1 MIREGREEGDGDV
14 VGMGVDEGVLGVE
27 GEADGGPAVV
37 GGSISVSLV
46 ILNTPHT
53 IVPLAWGWVVEV

>member
-14 VGMGVDEGVLGVE
+14 VGMGVDDGVLGVE

-46 ILNTPHT
+46 ILSS
-53 IVPLAWGWVVEV
+53 